1 MNTLWHDVRFG
12 ARMLAKKPGFTMVA
26 VFTLAL
32 GIGAVTAIFSVVYA
46 VLLRLLPYPESYH
59 LVRAW
64 QVDSR
69 RAESDLSDP
78 NFEESAAVILMG
90 IVAGVCGIGA
100 LTNVLRGLLYGV
112 TPADPLTS
120 AGVGAVLLLVALSA
134 CYFPARR
141 AMHVDPL
148 VALRHE

>member
-12 ARMLAKKPGFTMVA
+12 ARMLAKKPGFSMVA
-26 VFTLAL
+26 VLTLAL
-32 GIGAVTAIFSVVYA
+32 GTGAVTAIFSMIYA

-59 LVRAW
+59 LVRVW

-69 RAESDLSDP
+69 RAESNLSTP
-78 NFEESAAVILMG
+78 NFEESAAVFLLG

-112 TPADPLTS
+112 APADPRTF

-134 CYFPARR
+134 CYLPARR